1 MAIMRDG
8 DQKSKGFGFVCYKEW
23 QDAEKALTSFAEERT
38 HSKSG
43 LYVSEFK
50 SKEQRE
56 LEIQKKTYQFK
67 KSMQFLNLIVKNV
80 DSSATEEDLRKFFET
95 FGQVHGIK
103 VMSEAQCAFVSF
115 KDRES
120 ARMAKVGC
128 TQHSFNGR
136 FLYANFCE
144 PKESR

>member
-95 FGQVHGIK
+95 FG
-103 VMSEAQCAFVSF
+103 
-115 KDRES
+115 
-120 ARMAKVGC
+120 
-128 TQHSFNGR
+128 
-136 FLYANFCE
+136 
-144 PKESR
+144 